1 MIDLKTL
8 GEALNPNTGRATIK
22 DIARELEAINNPTQP
37 AYTIPAKLL
46 SKGTTNAKTSKN
58 SLETFIL
65 YMSPADQNS
74 KGADL
79 CPFRSKGCTS
89 ACLYTAG
96 RGKFNNVQR
105 ARMNKS
111 EYFIRDKKTF
121 LSQLALELKAINK
134 RQLKKGTKAAIRL
147 NGTTDVD
154 FLYLLKNRVGLD
166 ALQLEGL
173 VFYDYTKDPH
183 RVKRYAGTNY
193 TLTFSRAEDNE
204 PQALEVLKNSG
215 IVSAVF
221 AERLPQ
227 FYKGFEVFDGDKA
240 DDIMIKASK
249 AVKVLK
255 RTRKGQGLIL
265 GLKAKGDAKKDTSGF
280 VITSHLN
287 TGANV

>member
-8 GEALNPNTGRATIK
+8 GEALNPNTGRAAVA
-22 DIARELEAINNPTQP
+22 DIARELEAINNPTAP

-46 SKGTTNAKTSKN
+46 SKGNTNAKTSKN
-58 SLETFIL
+58 SLQTFIL
-65 YMSPADQNS
+65 YMSPAAQNS

-79 CPFRSKGCTS
+79 CPFRSAGCTA

-204 PQALEVLKNSG
+204 PHALEVLKNSG

-221 AERLPQ
+221 ADRLPQ
-227 FYKGFEVFDGDKA
+227 FYKGFEVIDGDQS
-240 DDIMIKASK
+240 DDLMIKAAQ
-249 AVKVLK
+249 AVNVLK
-255 RTRKGQGLIL
+255 RTRKGQGIIL

>member
-8 GEALNPNTGRATIK
+8 GEALNPNTGRAKIK

-221 AERLPQ
+221 AEKLPQ

>member
-8 GEALNPNTGRATIK
+8 GEALNPNTGRAAVAN
-22 DIARELEAINNPTQP
+22 IARELEAINNPTAP

-46 SKGTTNAKTSKN
+46 SKGNTNAKTSKN

-65 YMSPADQNS
+65 YMSPAAQNS

-79 CPFRSKGCTS
+79 CPFRSKGCTA

-121 LSQLALELKAINK
+121 LAQLALELKAINK

-154 FLYLLKNRVGLD
+154 FVYLLKNRVGLD

-183 RVKRYAGTNY
+183 RVKRYAGSNY

-204 PQALEVLKNSG
+204 PHALEVLKNSG

-221 AERLPQ
+221 ADRLPQ
-227 FYKGFEVFDGDKA
+227 FYKGFEVIDGDQS
-240 DDIMIKASK
+240 DDLMIKAAQ
-249 AVKVLK
+249 AVNVLK
-255 RTRKGQGLIL
+255 RTRKGQGIIL

>member
-1 MIDLKTL
+1 MIDFKTL

-204 PQALEVLKNSG
+204 PQALEILENSG

-221 AERLPQ
+221 AEKLPQ

>member
-8 GEALNPNTGRATIK
+8 GEALNPNTGRAKIK

-221 AERLPQ
+221 AEKLPQ

-249 AVKVLK
+249 AVKALK

>member
-1 MIDLKTL
+1 MINFEEL
-8 GEALNPNTGRATIK
+8 ANAVNPNPGQTLKATP
-22 DIARELEAINNPTQP
+22 APP

-79 CPFRSKGCTS
+79 CPFRSKGCTA

-221 AERLPQ
+221 AEKLPQ

-287 TGANV
+287 TNENV

>member
-1 MIDLKTL
+1 MINFEELAN
-8 GEALNPNTGRATIK
+8 ALNPNTGQTLKA
-22 DIARELEAINNPTQP
+22 APTPP

-58 SLETFIL
+58 ALETFIL
-65 YMSPADQNS
+65 YMSPAAQNS

-79 CPFRSKGCTS
+79 CPFRSKGCTA

-111 EYFIRDKKTF
+111 EYFTRDKKTF
-121 LSQLALELKAINK
+121 LAQLALELIAI
-134 RQLKKGTKAAIRL
+134 KKGTKAAIRL

-154 FLYLLKNRVGLD
+154 FLYLLKNRAGLD
-166 ALQLEGL
+166 ALQLKGL

-183 RVKRYAGTNY
+183 RVKRYKGTNY

-204 PQALEVLKNSG
+204 PQALEILKNSG

-221 AERLPQ
+221 AEKLPQ
-227 FYKGFEVFDGDKA
+227 FYKGFEVIDGDASDDLMLKA
-240 DDIMIKASK
+240 AA
-249 AVKVLK
+249 AVGVLK
-255 RTRKGQGLIL
+255 RTRKGKGLIL
-265 GLKAKGDAKKDTSGF
+265 GLKAKGDAKKDVSGF
-280 VITSHLN
+280 VINSHLN
-287 TGANV
+287 TGTNV

>member
-1 MIDLKTL
+1 MIDFKTL

-65 YMSPADQNS
+65 YMSPAAQNS

-79 CPFRSKGCTS
+79 CPFRSRGCTA

-221 AERLPQ
+221 AEKLPQ

>member
-1 MIDLKTL
+1 M
-8 GEALNPNTGRATIK
+8 E
-22 DIARELEAINNPTQP
+22 P

-65 YMSPADQNS
+65 YMSPAAQNS

-79 CPFRSKGCTS
+79 CPFRSKGCTA

-154 FLYLLKNRVGLD
+154 FIYLLKNRVGLD

-204 PQALEVLKNSG
+204 PQALEILKNSG

>member
-8 GEALNPNTGRATIK
+8 GEALNPNTGRAKIK